1 MNSGE
6 KGGNKKQTSHDI
18 NRIIN
23 DKLEHSKRVKI
34 SGLNGQNSIGVGL
47 SSDCEINIS
56 GGAGDFLGAF
66 NKGAIIILNG
76 DCGDLVGDIM
86 LKGGIIILGNC
97 GARAGAGMQNGIIV
111 VKGNSKYQT
120 GIMMQG
126 GTILI
131 DGNIDGDLAP
141 NQVQPLAQAP
151 QTIALSRRRCDGVQ
165 CGAVETCAV
174 VLQAEASFFLTEFH
188 GQGGVTR
195 TGMLLHVGQ
204 AFLRH
209 SIECCQGRIGISA
222 FVTIDLEVD

>member
-1 MNSGE
+1 MQMNSGD

-18 NRIIN
+18 NRIII

-76 DCGDLVGDIM
+76 DCGDLVGDTM

-141 NQVQPLAQAP
+141 NMSDG
-151 QTIALSRRRCDGVQ
+151 TIIVTGNVEGELCPGSTGGTVFVGGEIGRGLKNVEALDLTSRD
-165 CGAVETCAV
+165 
-174 VLQAEASFFLTEFH
+174 
-188 GQGGVTR
+188 VTK
-195 TGMLLHVGQ
+195 LSKYFDHY
-204 AFLRH
+204 
-209 SIECCQGRIGISA
+209 GISA
-222 FVTIDLEVD
+222 VPSTMRKFRAGVVL